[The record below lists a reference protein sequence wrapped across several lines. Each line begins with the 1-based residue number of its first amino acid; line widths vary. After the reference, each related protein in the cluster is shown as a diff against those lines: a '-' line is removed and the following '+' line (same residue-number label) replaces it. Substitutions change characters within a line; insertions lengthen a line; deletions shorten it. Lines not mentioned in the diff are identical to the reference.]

1 MKKINFLIVI
11 FAIILFSSCGGGS
24 EVDKEALKE
33 ELRKELEGELSQKET
48 DDEIVETVEKR
59 TKSTET
65 KTAEFRMGTFNNSM
79 AQNLSYEGDIVR
91 GEAFDDANGKNIVLF
106 TRKEKETHY
115 SEGPGDRSIYL
126 YAYHFADKGDGFK
139 KLTDIKDW
147 EKDCGLVNHAEF
159 RFSTLKITDLDN
171 DGFAEITFMYRLGCN
186 SDPTPI
192 PIKLMMLENGK
203 KYAIRGTTRV
213 EMGTEHFGDEMNVD
227 PSFNNAPKE
236 FLDFAKKVWETD
248 KSYF

>member
-1 MKKINFLIVI
+1 MILTTTLI
-11 FAIILFSSCGGGS
+11 SSCGGDS
-24 EVDKEALKE
+24 EIDKEALKE
-33 ELRKELEGELSQKET
+33 ELRKELEGEINQKEM
-48 DDEIVETVEKR
+48 DDESEETVEKR
-59 TKSTET
+59 TKSIET
-65 KTAEFRMGTFNNSM
+65 ANFRMGKFNNSM
-79 AQNLSYEGDIVR
+79 AQNLSYEGDLVR

-115 SEGPGDRSIYL
+115 SEGPGNRSIYL

-139 KLTDIKDW
+139 NLTDIKDW

-159 RFSTLKITDLDN
+159 RFNTLKVTDIDN

-213 EMGTEHFGDEMNVD
+213 EMGTEHFGGEINVD

-236 FLDFAKKVWETD
+236 FLDFAKKIWKTD